1 LYVPLRVRRRANG
14 NVDVR
19 ETFGKENV
27 LLPSRPSRRR
37 ARRGS
42 REARSTLERRVLAQ
56 HRGGFA
62 LAERAFVCVFCVDGV
77 S

>member
-1 LYVPLRVRRRANG
+1 MPLRVRRRANG

-19 ETFGKENV
+19 ETRNV

-37 ARRGS
+37 ARQAS
-42 REARSTLERRVLAQ
+42 REARSALERRVLAQ